1 MEEMGR
7 NFWRDLYP
15 MSETRRR
22 LSRSSWVWI
31 YLPIA
36 AAVMIAAGLAVL
48 IFSSAPGDGF
58 MEGGQLATIIL
69 AGGMLAA
76 GFLSWLAILACL
88 WGLGD
93 LLETLP
99 ALTTRMRLR
108 FVTGARSW
116 RRTIFSIKHAAAAV
130 LRFFTPEKGR
140 GFFHWPSAA
149 RKGGRRDARDE

>member
-1 MEEMGR
+1 
-7 NFWRDLYP
+7 

-22 LSRSSWVWI
+22 LSRSSWIWI

-36 AAVMIAAGLAVL
+36 ASILLAAGLAVL
-48 IFSSAPGDGF
+48 ILGSVPEDGF
-58 MEGGQLATIIL
+58 SLGGQLATIIL

-93 LLETLP
+93 VLRGLP

-116 RRTIFSIKHAAAAV
+116 KRTIHTVKRAGASV
-130 LRFFTPEKGR
+130 L
-140 GFFHWPSAA
+140 GFFSHDRNRAMNRWPPPS
-149 RKGGRRDARDE
+149 RGSGRRKSRDE

>member
-1 MEEMGR
+1 MGR

-15 MSETRRR
+15 MSETRKR

-36 AAVMIAAGLAVL
+36 AGVLIAAGLAITILV
-48 IFSSAPGDGF
+48 SAPGDGF
-58 MEGGQLATIIL
+58 MQGGQLATIIL
-69 AGGMLAA
+69 AGGMLIA

-93 LLETLP
+93 LARVLP

-108 FVTGARSW
+108 FVAGARSW
-116 RRTIFSIKHAAAAV
+116 RRAIYAVKRTAAAV
-130 LRFFTPEKGR
+130 MRFFSPDPDKELFRRSPPPR
-140 GFFHWPSAA
+140 GSS
-149 RKGGRRDARDE
+149 RR

>member
-1 MEEMGR
+1 MDR

-36 AAVMIAAGLAVL
+36 AAVLVAAGLAVL
-48 IFSSAPGDGF
+48 IFGFAPGDGF
-58 MEGGQLATIIL
+58 MQGGQLATIIL

-93 LLETLP
+93 LMETLP

-116 RRTIFSIKHAAAAV
+116 KRTIYTVKHAAGAV
-130 LRFFTPEKGR
+130 LRFFTPEKSKE
-140 GFFHWPSAA
+140 FFHWPSAA

>member
-1 MEEMGR
+1 MDR

-22 LSRSSWVWI
+22 LSRSSWGWI

-36 AAVMIAAGLAVL
+36 AAVLVAAGLAIV

-58 MEGGQLATIIL
+58 LQGGQMATIIL

-76 GFLSWLAILACL
+76 GFLSWLVLLACL

-93 LLETLP
+93 LMQTFP

-108 FVTGARSW
+108 FVTGARSS
-116 RRTIFSIKHAAAAV
+116 RRTIYTVKRTAAAV
-130 LRFFTPEKGR
+130 LRFFSPDKGA
-140 GFFHWPSAA
+140 GFFRWPSAK
-149 RKGGRRDARDE
+149 RGSGRRDARDE

>member
-1 MEEMGR
+1 MDR

-22 LSRSSWVWI
+22 LSRSSWIWI

-36 AAVMIAAGLAVL
+36 ASILLAAGLAVL
-48 IFSSAPGDGF
+48 ILGSAQEDGF
-58 MEGGQLATIIL
+58 SLGGQLATIIL

-88 WGLGD
+88 WGVGD
-93 LLETLP
+93 VIRVLP

-108 FVTGARSW
+108 FVTGAQAVKR
-116 RRTIFSIKHAAAAV
+116 IIHAVKRITAFV
-130 LRFFTPEKGR
+130 SRFFSPDKTEGLNR
-140 GFFHWPSAA
+140 WPPSPQ
-149 RKGGRRDARDE
+149 RSGRRK